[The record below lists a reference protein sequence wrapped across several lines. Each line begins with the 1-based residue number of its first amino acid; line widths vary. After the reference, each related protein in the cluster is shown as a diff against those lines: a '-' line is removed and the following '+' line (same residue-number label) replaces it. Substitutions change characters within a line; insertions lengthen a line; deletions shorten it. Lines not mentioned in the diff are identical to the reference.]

1 MALDT
6 RHVLMALAYAL
17 LFVASIPSLAAF
29 EGFEWAVAP
38 IWLAL
43 VGYSASVL
51 KNLSD
56 GDTSERFER
65 VVWLS
70 WMTYYTLCV
79 VWPFPLHWYDSL
91 PMVALFLEKSTLR
104 DAMLTLYYAFSASTY
119 MGHGDAM
126 QVSGRLL
133 LVALLASYAL
143 NGHNDLKQE

>member
-1 MALDT
+1 MAYT
-6 RHVLMALAYAL
+6 L
-17 LFVASIPSLAAF
+17 LFVASIPNLAAF
-29 EGFEWAVAP
+29 EGFEWAVVP

-51 KNLSD
+51 KNLTTE
-56 GDTSERFER
+56 DTSKKFER

-70 WMTYYTLCV
+70 WMTYYSLCV

-91 PMVALFLEKSTLR
+91 AMVSLFLEKSALSNF
-104 DAMLTLYYAFSASTY
+104 MLTVYYAFSASTY

-133 LVALLASYAL
+133 LVALLASAAL
-143 NGHNDLKQE
+143 NGHNDNDLKHE